1 MGCDVHYRQKKS
13 CKRKKTK
20 EKQNYYVGQKVPLDV
35 FFFMTSYRKPLT
47 DFFGQPS
54 IRLHVCSVAQSCLT
68 LCDPMD
74 SSLPASSVHRILQ
87 ARILEWVA
95 VPFSRGSSWPRNQ
108 TQILC
113 INCTGRLIL
122 YHWATREANITVHK
136 MGKHCHGREFN
147 VKRMKNTYF
156 LSSVYTHLHGER
168 ERGALEM
175 LLHHCADSLC
185 SLKQVSHFLGT
196 HVSEALCW
204 PERTHEDICSE
215 VC

>member
-1 MGCDVHYRQKKS
+1 MCTTD
-13 CKRKKTK
+13 KRNHVRGRKQ
-20 EKQNYYVGQKVPLDV
+20 KQNKTTVLAKKVRLDV

-54 IRLHVCSVAQSCLT
+54 IGLHVCSVAQSCLT
-68 LCDPMD
+68 LCDPTD

-95 VPFSRGSSWPRNQ
+95 VPFSRGSSWPSNR

-122 YHWATREANITVHK
+122 YHWATREANITLHK

-156 LSSVYTHLHGER
+156 LSSLYTHLHGEC

-196 HVSEALCW
+196 HVSESLHG
-204 PERTHEDICSE
+204 PERTHKDICSE